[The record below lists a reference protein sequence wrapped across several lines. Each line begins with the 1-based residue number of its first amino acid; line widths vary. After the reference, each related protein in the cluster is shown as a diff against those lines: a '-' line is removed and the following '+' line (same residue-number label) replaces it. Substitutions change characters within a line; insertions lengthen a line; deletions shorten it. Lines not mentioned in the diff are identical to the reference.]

1 MIKEVSYIL
10 SLFLVVI
17 QILFAV
23 TGLIDLRAL
32 EVSHVLIILSVI
44 LLGLASKKKKIVQ
57 VGLLIAVVL
66 SLAILGWYLF
76 NLERILT
83 RLPFV
88 IPISSFEVCLGLIV
102 MGLILFG
109 TYVSVGWPLV
119 ILTIFF
125 LLYAAL
131 LGPYMPGLLTCRRI
145 PLPEL
150 VEFQF
155 LTDGGIFGTPIYVS
169 ATYVFLFILFGSFLH
184 ASGVGKIFTDL
195 ALVLTGRSTGGPAKA
210 AVIGSSLFGTISGS
224 AVANV
229 AMVGTFTIP
238 LMKSAGYKPSTAAAV
253 ETVASTGGQ
262 LMPPIMGAAA
272 FLMAYIIGVS
282 YWTVAL
288 AAVLPAL
295 LYYALLF
302 VSVDLEARKYK
313 IGKAL
318 EIPKPK
324 EVIASLHFLLP
335 LAVLVEAIAL
345 WYDVPAAA
353 YIAFLMTLGVW
364 CTQGWRKISRVL
376 SIIVFAYLSICMY
389 LRLDLLVATIP
400 IIVILVVN
408 FFTRRSVKPRDLLE
422 AFLDTAKSM
431 GSVAMACASAGMIVG
446 VLTIT
451 GLSLKFSSILTSLAG
466 GNLLV
471 LLILTA
477 IAAYLLGMGMP
488 TTAVYI
494 TTAIILTPAL
504 IQLGVPRLSAHM
516 FTFYLAMMS
525 MITPPV
531 ALAAYTAAG
540 IAKEDPFKVGFE
552 AMKLGFLLFVLP
564 FFFVYKPALLLIGTP
579 LEIALTFLTVF
590 LGIFPL
596 AMAFIGY
603 SVRALPI
610 WERVIY
616 FIAAALLLL
625 PELYSSIIGGAVF
638 AALLLLD
645 LSRRRAAALSQP
657 LQPTPSSQP

>member
-1 MIKEVSYIL
+1 MIKKVSYSL
-10 SLFLVVI
+10 SLFLALI

-32 EVSHVLIILSVI
+32 QVSHVMIIASIIL
-44 LLGLASKKKKIVQ
+44 LELASKKRKLMK
-57 VGLLIAVVL
+57 VGLLLLTIV

-88 IPISSFEVCLGLIV
+88 TPISSFEVCLGLTVI
-102 MGLILFG
+102 GLILFG

-119 ILTIFF
+119 VLTIFF
-125 LLYAAL
+125 LLYAAY

-150 VEFQF
+150 IEFQF

-195 ALVLTGRSTGGPAKA
+195 ALVLTGRSVGGPAK
-210 AVIGSSLFGTISGS
+210 VSVVSSSLFGTVSGS

-229 AMVGTFTIP
+229 AMTGTFTIP
-238 LMKSAGYKPSTAAAV
+238 LMKSVGYKPSMAGAV

-272 FLMAYIIGVS
+272 FLMAYMIGVS

-288 AAVLPAL
+288 AALLPAL
-295 LYYALLF
+295 LYYTLLF
-302 VSVDLEARKYK
+302 VSVDLEARKHK

-318 EIPKPK
+318 EIPELK
-324 EVIASLHFLLP
+324 EVMATIHFLLP
-335 LAVLVEAIAL
+335 LVVLVEAIAL
-345 WYDVPAAA
+345 WYDVPSAA
-353 YIAFLMTLGVW
+353 YIAFLMTIGTW
-364 CTQGWRKISRVL
+364 CSHGWKKMSRVF
-376 SIIVFAYLSICMY
+376 SVIVFIYLSICMY
-389 LRLDLLVATIP
+389 FRIDLLVVTIP
-400 IIVILVVN
+400 VIAMFIVN
-408 FFTRRSVKPRDLLE
+408 FFTAKSIKPRDLLE
-422 AFLDTAKSM
+422 GFLDTAKSM
-431 GSVAMACASAGMIVG
+431 GNVAMACASAGIIVG

-451 GLSLKFSSILTSLAG
+451 GLSLKFTSVLTNLSG

-477 IAAYLLGMGMP
+477 IAAYILGMGMP

-516 FTFYLAMMS
+516 FTFYMAMLS

-540 IAKEDPFKVGFE
+540 IAKANPFKVGFD

-579 LEIALTFLTVF
+579 LEIASTFLTVF
-590 LGIFPL
+590 IAVFPL

-603 SVRALPI
+603 SVRVLPI

-616 FIAAALLLL
+616 FLAAALLLM
-625 PELYSSIIGGAVF
+625 PELYSSIIGGAIF

-645 LSRRRAAALSQP
+645 LSRRRVAALSQ
-657 LQPTPSSQP
+657 TPSKL